1 MKEPSCTPRNSPF
14 WGEVSRKNTRNICAS
29 MRMPW
34 CTWPEAATREDRAC
48 LLSAAHEWLRIAEKL
63 ERADQRLL
71 PRWNEIKSH
80 PRYRQG

>member
-1 MKEPSCTPRNSPF
+1 MHPSKFSLLGRGVAKEHAKYLREHANAMVHMA
-14 WGEVSRKNTRNICAS
+14 ED
-29 MRMPW
+29 
-34 CTWPEAATREDRAC
+34 ATGEDRAC